1 MGQCRFLL
9 AFFTAIPTIAG
20 FLTIMHHFLLM
31 SAGLLL
37 CIGPCNAADAAK
49 SSPLAKMPG
58 YVNLALNKKDDKGD
72 FKPHPIASSN
82 SECRHDLA
90 FAAMNAIDGKTE
102 NKGHGGAFPSWGP
115 EQRKDLWFQIDFGK
129 QVQVDR
135 IDLFIRAD
143 FPHDTHWHDATVLFS
158 DGTSEKIQIQKTAER
173 QTFVL
178 KQPHSLIW
186 LRFTDLVQDEPLGWA
201 AWSEVEVYGTEP
213 PAKPR

>member
-1 MGQCRFLL
+1 MGQCRILL

-20 FLTIMHHFLLM
+20 FLTIMHQSLLM

-37 CIGPCNAADAAK
+37 CIGPCQAADAAK

-102 NKGHGGAFPSWGP
+102 NKGHGSAFPSWGP
-115 EQRKDLWFQIDFGK
+115 
-129 QVQVDR
+129 
-135 IDLFIRAD
+135 
-143 FPHDTHWHDATVLFS
+143 
-158 DGTSEKIQIQKTAER
+158 
-173 QTFVL
+173 
-178 KQPHSLIW
+178 
-186 LRFTDLVQDEPLGWA
+186 
-201 AWSEVEVYGTEP
+201 
-213 PAKPR
+213 